1 MPRGSAEEVTGLKVD
16 APVECVID
24 AHVHMPLLRST
35 KEVNDYIK
43 GLVTAGVRGAVIIGI
58 PPFKDVLSGIT
69 LDEVVKEHERVR
81 PLIEKYAADLM
92 DQLQPEALYLSA
104 VRLAEEFCTFSRH
117 PQLSAMSN
125 FAPVFPAN
133 LSLPPDD
140 LASVLEAAAARG
152 FRGFKVISTLFL
164 QHLDSPQV
172 GAVLEVAEERG
183 LPVVVHGGCDPGIWE
198 LPRFCKYGD
207 PSRLEAHLRDHR
219 DATVII
225 AHAGG
230 YSAIAPGVFFE
241 ETLALARSFSNVYVD
256 TSALPPALV
265 TYVLRDFP
273 QDRVLFGSDYPAVSN
288 SDLRQYVEE
297 VFLHV
302 MEARPPKKVLESYSH
317 GLAES
322 IFKLS
327 CLTDLY
333 ERVSL

>member
-1 MPRGSAEEVTGLKVD
+1 M
-16 APVECVID
+16 ID

-43 GLVTAGVRGAVIIGI
+43 GLVTAGVGGAVIIGI
-58 PPFKDVLSGIT
+58 PPFKDVLAGVSIE
-69 LDEVVKEHERVR
+69 EVAREHERVR
-81 PLIEKYAADLM
+81 PLIERYASELL
-92 DQLQPEALYLSA
+92 DQLQPEVLYLNA
-104 VRLAEEFCTFSRH
+104 VRLAEDFCTFARH

-133 LSLPPDD
+133 LSLAPDE
-140 LASVLEAAAARG
+140 LASVLEEAAKKG

-207 PSRLEAHLRDHR
+207 PSRLEVHLRQIR
-219 DATVII
+219 DVPVII

-241 ETLALARSFSNVYVD
+241 EAMSLARAHPNVYVD
-256 TSALPPALV
+256 TSALPAALV
-265 TYVLRDFP
+265 PYVLSDFP
-273 QDRVLFGSDYPAVSN
+273 EGRVLFGSDYPAVSN
-288 SDLRQYVEE
+288 ADLRGYMEE
-297 VFLHV
+297 VFLRILE
-302 MEARPPKKVLESYSH
+302 MRPRRDVLESYAH
-317 GLAES
+317 ALAEEL
-322 IFKLS
+322 FRLS

-333 ERVSL
+333 SRVGL